1 MSSPYSAGPQMLG
14 YLYQVQYAL
23 LTLLKA
29 DDDEANAIVIE
40 GLDDVELNG
49 ATFLE
54 LQQLKHHIGT
64 KRQAT
69 LSNSSLDLWKSLR
82 IWSEGI
88 AQKRWNPL
96 QTKLTLI
103 TTARA
108 VSGSIASKLREHAGE
123 RNTKEALQEL
133 VTLAAD
139 TTAKAAAKAQAAL
152 AQGKKVQPT
161 ELEELVTVFG
171 ALKPAQQKQ
180 LVEAIVVVD
189 QAPTMHN
196 LEEPIKNKLRIVAPK
211 DRLNQVYTHLLGWW
225 YATVAEQLL
234 NAPGA
239 NKPIKWIDLK
249 TEIDEIIPQYR
260 ADRLPTFFARAEP
273 DEDHYKAL
281 QGQMFVRQLDYLVL
295 DAKRIRY
302 AVKDYFRAFQE
313 RTKWAT
319 DKLLV
324 GREVE
329 DYEADLQERWER
341 FVNRLP
347 YQPEYSSYLEDDE
360 ACLRFGRRVL
370 DWVEEANFPI
380 RPAMPPTADYITRG
394 SYHMIADRD
403 VPPVYWHPKFLEKM
417 AELVQEAGN

>member
-23 LTLLKA
+23 LTLLSA
-29 DDDEANAIVIE
+29 DDDEANSIIIE

-64 KRQAT
+64 KKQAT

-88 AQKRWNPL
+88 ATKRWNPL

-108 VSGSIASKLREHAGE
+108 VKGSIAAKLRDNKSE
-123 RNTKEALQEL
+123 RDTEGALKEL
-133 VTLAAD
+133 VALAAEVK
-139 TTAKAAAKAQAAL
+139 AKAALKAQAAQ
-152 AQGKKVQPT
+152 AQGKTAPT
-161 ELEELVTVFG
+161 TEMEELVSVFS
-171 ALKPAQQKQ
+171 ALKPTQQKQ
-180 LVEAIVVVD
+180 LVEAIIVVD
-189 QAPTMHN
+189 EAPTMHT
-196 LEEPIKNKLRIVAPK
+196 LEEPIKNKLRIVAPR
-211 DRLNQVYTHLLGWW
+211 DRLDQVYNHLLGWW
-225 YATVAEQLL
+225 YATVVEQLL
-234 NAPGA
+234 SAPGT
-239 NKPIKWIDLK
+239 NKPIKFIDLK

-260 ADRLPTFFARAEP
+260 EDRLPTFFARAEP
-273 DEDHYKAL
+273 DEERYKSL
-281 QGQMFVRQLDYLVL
+281 GGQPFVQQLDYLVL
-295 DAKRIRY
+295 NAKRVRY

-313 RTKWAT
+313 RTKWGT

-347 YQPEYSSYLEDDE
+347 DQAEHADYLENDE
-360 ACLRFGRRVL
+360 ASLRFGRRVL
-370 DWVEEANFPI
+370 DWVEDANFPI
-380 RPAMPPTADYITRG
+380 RSAMPPSADYITRG
-394 SYHMIADRD
+394 SYHLMADMEL
-403 VPPVYWHPKFLEKM
+403 PPVYWHPKFLEKM
-417 AELVQEAGN
+417 AELIAETAK